1 MLKQSDVQGRL
12 RLFRY
17 GIVVV
22 TVVAFVASLLSPVVL
37 TAPLGD
43 AGLSVMEALVP
54 ALIITVITAVIGVVA
69 YFAYAQILKRTVG
82 SGESSAS

>member
-22 TVVAFVASLLSPVVL
+22 TVVAFLASYLSPVVL

-43 AGLSVMEALVP
+43 AGLDYVEALTP
-54 ALIITVITAVIGVVA
+54 ALIVTVITAVIGAVA
-69 YFAYAQILKRTVG
+69 YFAYAQVLKRTG
-82 SGESSAS
+82 SGDSSAS